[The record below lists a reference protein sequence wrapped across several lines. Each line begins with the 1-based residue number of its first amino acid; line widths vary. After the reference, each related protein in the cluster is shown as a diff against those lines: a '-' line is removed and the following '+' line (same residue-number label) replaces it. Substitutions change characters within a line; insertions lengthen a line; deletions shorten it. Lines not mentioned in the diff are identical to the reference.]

1 MTYATD
7 EESVQSGAPVE
18 IYTFTRNG
26 VVIGRYTSAEVAV
39 VVGGNTYST
48 WPGGIKRE
56 RIEITTETGRSAM
69 RLAVA
74 KDFPI
79 AELVHL
85 RPRTG
90 IVGVTAQ
97 RYHRADAT
105 DVIAFWPGGRV
116 LTVKRERNG
125 ERTLI
130 CDPVSV
136 TWNRNGL
143 TRKCGRNCQHVLYG
157 PRCRLSQSDWGY
169 ATTISA
175 ISGNLLTVAALES
188 GMPYAGGIV
197 ERTDDDGIT
206 DVAYIVEASGTT
218 LTLDL
223 PFYGAAVS
231 DALLVY
237 PGCDWTMSTCN
248 TVFANSANYGG
259 RLHIPE
265 KNPVTESAFT

>member
-7 EESVQSGAPVE
+7 EESIQSGAPIE
-18 IYTFTRNG
+18 LYTFTRND
-26 VVIGRYTSAEVAV
+26 VVIGRYTSAEKSV
-39 VVGGNTYST
+39 VVGGETYST
-48 WPGGIKRE
+48 WPGGIKRDK
-56 RIEITTETGRSAM
+56 IEVTTETGRSAL
-69 RLAVA
+69 RLTVA
-74 KDFPI
+74 RDFPI

-90 IVGVTAQ
+90 IIGVTMQ
-97 RYHRADAT
+97 RYHRSDASNL
-105 DVIAFWPGGRV
+105 IAYWPGGRV

-130 CDPVSV
+130 CEPRSVS
-136 TWNRNGL
+136 WNRNGL
-143 TRKCGRNCQHVLYG
+143 TRKCGRNCQHQLYG

-175 ISGNLLTVAALES
+175 ISGNVLTVAAVES

-197 ERTDDDGIT
+197 ERTDEDGIT
-206 DVAYIVEASGTT
+206 DVAYIVEASSTA

-223 PFYGAAVS
+223 ALYGAAVS
-231 DALLVY
+231 DSVIIY
-237 PGCDWTMSTCN
+237 PGCDWTMSTCH
-248 TVFANSANYGG
+248 TVFNNALNYGG

-265 KNPVTESAFT
+265 KNPVTESAFS